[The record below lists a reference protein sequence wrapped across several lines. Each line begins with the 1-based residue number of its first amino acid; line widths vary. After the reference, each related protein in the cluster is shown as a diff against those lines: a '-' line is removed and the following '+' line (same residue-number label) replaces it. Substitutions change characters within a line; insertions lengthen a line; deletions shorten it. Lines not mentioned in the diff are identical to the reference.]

1 MKHDL
6 SGRHQAVPAASVNP
20 AGKWGAEMVR
30 QSCPALDQMIDL
42 FALALVSHWIRAA
55 SRRTWMWTSRLLVA
69 ETKPGGADGIADSWS
84 N

>member
-6 SGRHQAVPAASVNP
+6 SGRHQAVPAASVDP
-20 AGKWGAEMVR
+20 AGKWGAEMVL
-30 QSCPALDQMIDL
+30 QSCPSLDQMIAL
-42 FALALVSHWIRAA
+42 FAVALVSHWMWAA
-55 SRRTWMWTSRLLVA
+55 SRRTWMWTSRLLAA

>member
-1 MKHDL
+1 
-6 SGRHQAVPAASVNP
+6 
-20 AGKWGAEMVR
+20 MVL

-42 FALALVSHWIRAA
+42 FAVALVSHWIRAA
-55 SRRTWMWTSRLLVA
+55 SKRTWMWSSRLLAA